1 MRGLLLLSPPALW
14 FVALYLAAL
23 AVLFIS
29 AFWQVDDFTGKIVH
43 SFTLD
48 NFHTLVS
55 EPTYRT
61 IALRTIGI
69 AAAVTVTDA
78 LLALPFAYYAARL
91 ASRRVSAALF
101 VAVLLPLWSSYLVR
115 VYAWRL
121 ILARDGALNWSL
133 GKLGLPDVGVA
144 YSNWAIWIVF

>member
-1 MRGLLLLSPPALW
+1 MSAEPAPAGAGDPRTRGGHALHRRPWLRGLLLLSPPAVW

-23 AVLFIS
+23 VVLFIS

-48 NFHTLVS
+48 NFHTPVK

-61 IALRTIGI
+61 IALRTVGI

-78 LLALPFAYYAARL
+78 ILALPFAYYAARL
-91 ASRRVSAALF
+91 APRRLSSALF
-101 VAVLLPLWSSYLVR
+101 VAVL
-115 VYAWRL
+115 
-121 ILARDGALNWSL
+121 
-133 GKLGLPDVGVA
+133 
-144 YSNWAIWIVF
+144 